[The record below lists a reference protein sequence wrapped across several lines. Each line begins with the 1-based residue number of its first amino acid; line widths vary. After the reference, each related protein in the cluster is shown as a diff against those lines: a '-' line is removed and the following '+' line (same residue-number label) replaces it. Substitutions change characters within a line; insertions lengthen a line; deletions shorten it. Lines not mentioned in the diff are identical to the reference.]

1 MSSLSSDPRVT
12 ILSSFSKLEEVVAKN
27 GGNILWIAVAKPFSL
42 TSDESRAENWQ
53 PLRLRVEAVETA
65 FRLFQRHVY
74 YYPAAEFQVFHV
86 VPQVCVP
93 GSSEYLRALC
103 CILLHQLCA

>member
-12 ILSSFSKLEEVVAKN
+12 ILSSFSKFEEVVECTSKN

-65 FRLFQRHVY
+65 FRLFQRRVY
-74 YYPAAEFQVFHV
+74 FA
-86 VPQVCVP
+86 
-93 GSSEYLRALC
+93 
-103 CILLHQLCA
+103 CILLPLSCR